1 MCTVAVL
8 AGVLRHIA
16 ALSSAV
22 VPVMGLIL
30 APCRIPAVGVARSDG
45 ADIATGVAV
54 GVGIIVVVVCTVAVL
69 AGVFGYI
76 AAFGGAF
83 MPVVGV
89 VRRPLGCPAVG
100 VCGRLDGA
108 CVSAG
113 VTGGVRIIVIVMLA
127 VTVLFAVLGHIATI
141 GSALVPVMGIVLT
154 PCSFPAMGVA
164 RSDGALVVAG
174 VAGGVGIVGVDVR
187 AFLNLCA
194 AAGIFLPV
202 LVGVGLDPV
211 AQRTLMVGGI
221 DGNGEVGDL
230 AAVCSEVLIAAGA
243 VLVTL
248 RTGGLAGG
256 RDFADP
262 RAEGV
267 VACVDLAA
275 LKGFRA
281 LFAADA
287 GLIIG
292 RLCRTGG
299 IARLVIGG
307 CDLLIVGMGSV
318 AVLVCIIGHVAAV
331 GGALMPVVSLVLT
344 PCSCPAMGVR
354 RACCQ
359 LQPVPPVLPDIG
371 VCIIC
376 EEIA

>member
-1 MCTVAVL
+1 MPVVALVL
-8 AGVLRHIA
+8 A
-16 ALSSAV
+16 
-22 VPVMGLIL
+22 PIL
-30 APCRIPAVGVARSDG
+30 CPAVGVARSDG